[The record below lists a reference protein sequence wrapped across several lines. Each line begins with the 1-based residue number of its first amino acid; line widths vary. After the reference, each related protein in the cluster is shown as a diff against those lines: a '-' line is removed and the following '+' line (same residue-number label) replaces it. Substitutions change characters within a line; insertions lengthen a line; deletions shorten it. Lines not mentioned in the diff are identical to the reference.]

1 MKLWDKIAGIF
12 SGRQQKA
19 WQPIAILPGGGI
31 STSTADPALAISA
44 CWACVRAI
52 SDPISFLPLHLYRRL
67 ADGSRQR
74 AQDHPL
80 YTLLH
85 DSPNPDQSALD
96 FRHYMQMSV
105 LLHGNG
111 FCEIIR
117 APRGRVIALRPIHPD
132 QVSVRRDDAGKLI
145 YRVSG
150 TDRPAS
156 EIFHL
161 RGPGDGIVGQSIIS
175 LARRSFALAG
185 AMEEYGQRF
194 FQSGGRLPYILRH
207 PAGFKNPQ
215 DLEAFRAAWD
225 AAYSNPDNAHRPI
238 VLTGGIEYQQIGIKP
253 EDAQFLTSRKFQI
266 SEIARWFRV
275 PLHLLGEL
283 DRATFSNIEHQSL
296 EFVQHCLLYWARNW
310 EMAIHRQLLSS
321 AERKEYYAEFDF
333 SALLRGDYEGRTKGY
348 SALLDRGVLTVNE
361 VRRLENLDAVA
372 DGDVRHIP
380 VNMQVFP
387 AGRIQNTTGD

>member
-1 MKLWDKIAGIF
+1 MTLWDKIAGIF
-12 SGRQQKA
+12 SGRNEKS
-19 WQPIAILPGGGI
+19 WQPIAILPGGNI
-31 STSTADPALAISA
+31 SINAADPALAISA
-44 CWACVRAI
+44 VWSCTRAI
-52 SDPISFLPLHLYRRL
+52 ADPISFLPVHLYRRL
-67 ADGSRQR
+67 SDGSRQR
-74 AQDHPL
+74 ASDHPL
-80 YTLLH
+80 YSILH

-96 FRHYMQMSV
+96 FRHYMQTAV
-105 LLHGNG
+105 LLHGNAYA
-111 FCEIIR
+111 EVVR
-117 APRGRVIALRPIHPD
+117 APRGRIISLRPIHPD
-132 QVSVRRDDAGKLI
+132 QVVVARDDTGKLI
-145 YRVSG
+145 YRVAG
-150 TDRPAS
+150 KDRPAS

-161 RGPGDGIVGQSIIS
+161 RGPGDGITGQSIIS
-175 LARRSFALAG
+175 LARRSFALAS
-185 AMEEYGQRF
+185 AMEAYGQRF
-194 FQSGGRLPYILRH
+194 FQSGGRLPYILKH

-215 DLEAFRAAWD
+215 DLETFRAAWD
-225 AAYSNPDNAHRPI
+225 SAYNNPDNAHRPL
-238 VLTGGIEYQQIGIKP
+238 VLVGGIDYQQIGIKP

-348 SALLDRGVLTVNE
+348 SALLDRGVLSVNE
-361 VRRLENLDAVA
+361 VRRLENMDAVP
-372 DGDVRHIP
+372 DGDTRHIP

-387 AGRIQNTTGD
+387 AGGIVNTNGD

>member
-1 MKLWDKIAGIF
+1 MSLWGKITGIF
-12 SGRQQKA
+12 GRQAKA
-19 WQPIAILPGGGI
+19 WQPIAILPGG
-31 STSTADPALAISA
+31 SLSMAASDTALAISA
-44 CWACVRAI
+44 VWACCRAI
-52 SDPISFLPLHLYRRL
+52 ADPISFLPLHLYRRL
-67 ADGSRQR
+67 SDGSRQR

-80 YTLLH
+80 YSILH
-85 DSPNPDQSALD
+85 DSPNSDQSALD
-96 FRHYMQMSV
+96 FRHYLQISV
-105 LLHGNG
+105 LLYGNAYA
-111 FCEIIR
+111 EVIR
-117 APRGRVIALRPIHPD
+117 APRGRIIALIPVHPD

-150 TDRPAS
+150 QARPAS
-156 EIFHL
+156 QIFHL

-253 EDAQFLTSRKFQI
+253 EDAQFLSSRKFQI

-321 AERKEYYAEFDF
+321 QERKEYYAEFDF

-348 SALLDRGVLTVNE
+348 SALLDRGVLSVNE
-361 VRRLENLDAVA
+361 VRRLENMDAVP
-372 DGDVRHIP
+372 DGDTRHIP

>member
-1 MKLWDKIAGIF
+1 MSLWTRL
-12 SGRQQKA
+12 STWWRSRKA
-19 WQPIAILPGGGI
+19 WRPIAVLPGGVIATGI
-31 STSTADPALAISA
+31 ADPALAVSA
-44 CWACVRAI
+44 VWACVRAI
-52 SDPISFLPLHLYRRL
+52 ADPISFLPLHLYRRL
-67 ADGSRQR
+67 SDGSRQR

-80 YTLLH
+80 YSILH
-85 DSPNPDQSALD
+85 DAPNPDQSALD
-96 FRHYMQMSV
+96 FRHYLQISV
-105 LLHGNG
+105 LLHGNAYA
-111 FCEIIR
+111 EVIK
-117 APRGRVIALRPIHPD
+117 APRGRIIALRPIHPET
-132 QVSVRRDDAGKLI
+132 VSVRRADDGRLI

-150 TDRPAS
+150 TDRQAS

-175 LARRSFALAG
+175 LARRSFALAS
-185 AMEEYGQRF
+185 AMEAYGQKF
-194 FQSGGRLPYILRH
+194 FESGGRLPYILKH

-215 DLEAFRAAWD
+215 DLEMFRQAWD
-225 AAYSNPDNAHRPI
+225 AAYSNPDNWHRP
-238 VLTGGIEYQQIGIKP
+238 LLMTGGLEYQQIGIKP

-348 SALLDRGVLTVNE
+348 SSLLDRGVLSVNE
-361 VRRLENLDAVA
+361 VRRMENMDAVP
-372 DGDVRHIP
+372 DGDTRHIP

-387 AGRIQNTTGD
+387 AGRIPNTTGD